1 MVLGCVSVPPPR
13 GKNQEGIKQKQQTPG
28 SYLVTMPNEE
38 AEEQRQERLQQN
50 RWKLDD
56 IEASIAANKERR
68 LELTEIMQLN
78 WQRAQRSLAD
88 RLAERQRSWESRGCR
103 SDDCDY

>member
-1 MVLGCVSVPPPR
+1 
-13 GKNQEGIKQKQQTPG
+13 
-28 SYLVTMPNEE
+28 MPNEE

-68 LELTEIMQLN
+68 L
-78 WQRAQRSLAD
+78 D
-88 RLAERQRSWESRGCR
+88 
-103 SDDCDY
+103 

>member
-1 MVLGCVSVPPPR
+1 MSD
-13 GKNQEGIKQKQQTPG
+13 
-28 SYLVTMPNEE
+28 EE
-38 AEEQRQERLQQN
+38 TEEQRQEQLQQKQ
-50 RWKLDD
+50 WKLNDL
-56 IEASIAANKERR
+56 EAAIAANKERR

-88 RLAERQRSWESRGCR
+88 RLAERQRSWESRGGR